1 MHQPHTSANQPNIRV
16 LVVDDIVET
25 RENLRKILYYED
37 AIEVLGAAANGEQ
50 GIQMTVELQ
59 PDIVLIDVNMPAMDG
74 ITAAQRIIEQV
85 PVTRVILMFT
95 KDEDNYRQ
103 RSDLA
108 GAKAYLIKPF
118 PADEL
123 VATIHRVCQPR
134 S

>member
-1 MHQPHTSANQPNIRV
+1 MHQPHTSADQSNIRV

-25 RENLRKILYYED
+25 RENLRKILGYED
-37 AIEVLGAAANGEQ
+37 SITVLGVAANGEQ
-50 GIQMTVELQ
+50 GIQMTVEPQ
-59 PDIVLIDVNMPAMDG
+59 PDIVLVDVNMPGMDG

-85 PVTRVILMFT
+85 PMTRVILMFT
-95 KDEDNYRQ
+95 KDEADYRQ

-123 VATIHRVCQPR
+123 VVTIHRVYQQR